1 MSEAIAERRPAYA
14 AIADKVRQGITRG
27 SLAPG
32 MVLLEGALAQ
42 IFGSSRVPV
51 KQALAMLEEEG
62 LLRRF
67 DGRGLI
73 VGDAEPV
80 RVKLVPE
87 ALGLGDSAQVLVKSF
102 AWQSFY
108 YDFEREITLRS
119 ILGRFKINELA
130 LARHY
135 GVGRTVA
142 RDLLLRTQL
151 TGLVEKGESGRWW
164 IVPLDE
170 KRFENL
176 YELRLLLEPVALRT
190 AVEAI
195 PDDVLE
201 SFRARLIAAD
211 NRFPDVGQ
219 AELDQLENDLH
230 VECLGFTSNTEVFEA
245 LRRSRCI
252 LIAGKHI
259 QTALARTP
267 KVDPF
272 MDEHLEIFNAVSRKR
287 PDEASALL
295 FNHLI
300 SSSIKAQERLALF
313 RNMPPPDMQS
323 YISN

>member
-1 MSEAIAERRPAYA
+1 MSDPTIDRRPAYA
-14 AIADKVRQGITRG
+14 SIADTLREGIARG
-27 SLAPG
+27 SVAPG
-32 MVLLEGALAQ
+32 TVLLEGPLAE
-42 IFGSSRVPV
+42 IFGSSRAPV
-51 KQALAMLEEEG
+51 KQALAMLEDEG

-67 DGRGLI
+67 VGRGLI
-73 VGDAEPV
+73 VGTAEPV
-80 RVKLVPE
+80 RVKLGRE
-87 ALGLGDSAQVLVKSF
+87 ALGLDDGVQPLVKSF

-142 RDLLLRTQL
+142 RDLLLHAQL

-176 YELRLLLEPVALRT
+176 YELRLLLEPVAMRT

-195 PDDVLE
+195 PEEDLAIFTE
-201 SFRARLIAAD
+201 RLRAA
-211 NRFPDVGQ
+211 NEHFPDVDQ
-219 AELDQLENDLH
+219 AELDQLETDLH
-230 VECLGFTSNTEVFEA
+230 VECLGFTSNAELVES

-267 KVDPF
+267 RVDPF
-272 MDEHLEIFNAVSRKR
+272 MDEHLDIFAAVSRR
-287 PDEASALL
+287 NPDEASSLL
-295 FNHLI
+295 LDHLR

-313 RNMPPPDMQS
+313 RKMPAPQMHS
-323 YISN
+323 YISS